1 MGQRLV
7 AQDWIDFGLS
17 VLDREGFEAL
27 KAGQL
32 SRELGETRG
41 SFYRHFTDLADFH
54 SRLIEHWQDLAT
66 RSVIKEI
73 ERVESPRSRLAEL
86 LRRAFSNTSGLEVR
100 MRAWADKNAVA
111 ATALRAIDDQRTA
124 YMARLLC
131 SAGVEEAVADTR
143 ARLLYWSYLGALFS
157 RVLLPPSDFETI
169 VTELLS
175 MAFAG
180 LPENFRPA

>member
-17 VLDREGFEAL
+17 VLEREGFEAL

-32 SRELGETRG
+32 SRELGVTRG
-41 SFYRHFTDLADFH
+41 SFYWHFTDLADYH

-66 RSVIKEI
+66 RSVIEEI
-73 ERVESPRSRLAEL
+73 ERVESPRPRLAEL
-86 LRRAFSNTSGLEVR
+86 LRRAFSNTSGLELR

-111 ATALRAIDDQRTA
+111 ANALHAIDDQRTA

-131 SAGVEEAVADTR
+131 STGVEEAVADTR
-143 ARLLYWSYLGALFS
+143 ARLLYWSYIGALFS
-157 RVLLPPSDFETI
+157 RVPLPPNDLQII
-169 VTELLS
+169 VSELLA

-180 LPENFRPA
+180 VPENFRSA